1 MVNNAYLTHL
11 ETKQP
16 YEIIHRLLLPDG
28 SIKWVMESCR
38 SEYDPVT
45 GTALRSI
52 GTVQDVT
59 ELVDAKEKL
68 RIAKDKA
75 ELADSLKS
83 TFLANVSHEIRTPMN
98 AVIGFTDL
106 MLSEMNE
113 EEYAMKKKNS
123 RSYFPRPSDDHSREY
138 LETIKSS
145 GRMLL
150 TLINDILDIS
160 KIESGQLILE
170 NKPFSLSETLKTVE
184 CNSMGIISRA
194 GRPIVFRTPSQTVS
208 SSHQSQYA
216 NAQDGFQYCP
226 MVVQGVKDTIVGD
239 SNRLQQVL
247 NNLLSNAIKF
257 TESGSIEYKVQMLA
271 RPGGKQMLE
280 FSVTDTGTGISKEA
294 EQYIFEPFR
303 QASNAR
309 NRTSCTL
316 GGTGLGLSIA
326 RRLVET
332 MGGEISL
339 ETSTDEDRHGSTF
352 RFTIPYTPAV
362 DEVMKES
369 SSMSSACTKRKRET
383 MMTSI
388 DQLPKLIGKV
398 MIVDDNRVNLKL
410 AERFVTRFG
419 CEVVLAENGEIAVAN
434 YRSSLHDP
442 SAVGKFDLILMDKSM
457 PILDGI
463 EATCAIRKIESNEDR
478 QRIPIIALT
487 ASAMGS
493 DRDSC
498 FDAGCDG
505 YITKPLSQVE
515 LRSIL
520 VKYLKE
526 RSGGIH
532 SP

>member
-1 MVNNAYLTHL
+1 
-11 ETKQP
+11 
-16 YEIIHRLLLPDG
+16 
-28 SIKWVMESCR
+28 
-38 SEYDPVT
+38 
-45 GTALRSI
+45 
-52 GTVQDVT
+52 
-59 ELVDAKEKL
+59 
-68 RIAKDKA
+68 
-75 ELADSLKS
+75 
-83 TFLANVSHEIRTPMN
+83 MN

-106 MLSEMNE
+106 MLSEMDE
-113 EEYAMKKKNS
+113 EDDVTKKIS
-123 RSYFPRPSDDHSREY
+123 RSHFPRPPDDHSREY

-160 KIESGQLILE
+160 KIESGQLKLE
-170 NKPFSLSETLKTVE
+170 KKPFSLSETLKTVE
-184 CNSMGIISRA
+184 CNALGIISRTE
-194 GRPIVFRTPSQTVS
+194 RPIVFRTPSQTVS
-208 SSHQSQYA
+208 SSHQSQCA
-216 NAQDGFQYCP
+216 NVQDTLQYRP
-226 MVVQGVKDTIVGD
+226 MAIQGVKDTIVGD
-239 SNRLQQVL
+239 SNRLQQIL

-257 TESGSIEYKVQMLA
+257 TESGSVEYKVQMLA

-280 FSVTDTGTGISKEA
+280 FSVIDTGTGISKEA

-326 RRLVET
+326 RSLVET

-362 DEVMKES
+362 DQVMLES
-369 SSMSSACTKRKRET
+369 NSMNAYTRKRKRET
-383 MMTSI
+383 VLSTI
-388 DQLPKLIGKV
+388 EHLPKLMGKI

-434 YRSSLHDP
+434 YKSSLHDP
-442 SAVGKFDLILMDKSM
+442 SPAGRFDLILMDKSM

-463 EATCAIRKIESNEDR
+463 EATRAIRKIESNENR
-478 QRIPIIALT
+478 KRIPIIALT

-498 FDAGCDG
+498 LEAGCDG

-515 LRSIL
+515 LRSVL

-526 RSGGIH
+526 RSG
-532 SP
+532 SSSSNSS